1 MDELKIN
8 VYDEDDNVIKVVAA
22 QVVDLRF
29 GTIRSLMELLN
40 VDEIED
46 SAELFTTVYAA
57 WGKITKILAKVFP
70 EMQEEDWDGV
80 KLSELL
86 PLLVKIMKGSL
97 AQILKIPT
105 EDKEKN

>member
-40 VDEIED
+40 VDEIEN
-46 SAELFTTVYAA
+46 SAELFTTVYEA
-57 WGKITKILAKVFP
+57 WEKITKILAKVFP

>member
-1 MDELKIN
+1 
-8 VYDEDDNVIKVVAA
+8 
-22 QVVDLRF
+22 
-29 GTIRSLMELLN
+29 
-40 VDEIED
+40 
-46 SAELFTTVYAA
+46 
-57 WGKITKILAKVFP
+57 
-70 EMQEEDWDGV
+70 MQEEDWDGV